1 MTFESK
7 SFEIDDVK
15 FYDSDLFNKM
25 ALIEGRISDVFN
37 LYVDTL
43 SNAKKNKNLEIE
55 IERNIKER
63 LNVIQNFLITIDD
76 YSLLYEDD
84 SDEYNRDQVFDKA
97 AFVSRKISEQK
108 LENDNVLGL
117 PFKEY
122 SLFYWRINKILEKF
136 YKKMENVIQL

>member
-43 SNAKKNKNLEIE
+43 SNAKK
-55 IERNIKER
+55 IK
-63 LNVIQNFLITIDD
+63 I
-76 YSLLYEDD
+76 
-84 SDEYNRDQVFDKA
+84 
-97 AFVSRKISEQK
+97 
-108 LENDNVLGL
+108 
-117 PFKEY
+117 
-122 SLFYWRINKILEKF
+122 
-136 YKKMENVIQL
+136 